1 MKHLYLS
8 LSAAAL
14 ALTASQPASAQGIVL
29 QRDRTVQ
36 PLAGQLDA
44 STLQR
49 LDTIKSG
56 YDRRIA
62 AAFDR
67 NPALRDRM
75 KADLEAIGAERDPA
89 RKRQMIAS
97 YQQTYA
103 AQYNQVLQ
111 AGGVDLSAMA
121 REMKA
126 AAPAMDFTLTNRMGI
141 IARPVAA
148 IATPGSRVQTLSTGQ
163 SSGLRTLG
171 GSASSPAPS
180 PTERRERRERRERL
194 RLIDFESGR
203 KGTCVNLAGN
213 DANRTS
219 DGLLANSAAVLA
231 SGCNMEMQLS
241 RPITVPA
248 GEVAEISL
256 HGAIESEAFALGI
269 LGASEALAGGA
280 ISLTKV
286 NVQSGNETDLP
297 EFQTVAVSTVAIAAL
312 LTSMGAFDEEDI
324 RSRTVTLP
332 AGNYRLSLSGRS
344 TTWAAGIVA
353 GTSGKSVIKNFSA
366 TITYRPA
373 P

>member
-1 MKHLYLS
+1 MKNLTLC
-8 LSAAAL
+8 LSAAVL

-49 LDTIKSG
+49 LDTIKTS

-75 KADLEAIGAERDPA
+75 KADLGAIGAERDSA

-97 YQQTYA
+97 YQQTYG
-103 AQYNQVLQ
+103 AQYSQVLQ

-126 AAPAMDFTLTNRMGI
+126 AAPSMDFTLTNRMGI

-148 IATPGSRVQTLSTGQ
+148 IASPGSRVQALSTGQ

-171 GSASSPAPS
+171 SSTSSPAPS
-180 PTERRERRERRERL
+180 ATERRERL
-194 RLIDFESGR
+194 RLSDFESAR

-219 DGLLANSAAVLA
+219 DGLLANSTAVLA

-256 HGAIESEAFALGI
+256 RGVIESEAFALGI

-286 NVQSGNETDLP
+286 NAQGGNETDLA
-297 EFQTVAVSTVAIAAL
+297 EFRNVGVSTVAIAAL

-324 RSRTVTLP
+324 GSRTVTLP

-353 GTSGKSVIKNFSA
+353 GTSGKGVVKQFSG